1 MARPSPRSRHLFSEA
16 ASRWLRRRLAAA
28 TAVFLATLAFP
39 LDAGATGSAGYSE
52 AMTAK
57 YSQKALL
64 KNWALSVCLAQV
76 AEHAAERDDANA
88 TAGAYLE
95 FGHQPI
101 EAYEQIQKLVQQ
113 YAARKYAGSVDSEF
127 NTMKCIDLVNSEELD
142 VLTDRLSKT
151 K

>member
-1 MARPSPRSRHLFSEA
+1 MGIAMRY
-16 ASRWLRRRLAAA
+16 AAA
-28 TAVFLATLAFP
+28 VIILVLGVSRFAHAESA
-39 LDAGATGSAGYSE
+39 DADGYSE
-52 AMTAK
+52 AMTGK

-76 AEHAAERDDANA
+76 AKDASDRNDANA

-95 FGHQPI
+95 FGHQQI
-101 EAYEQIQKLVQQ
+101 EAYDQLRRLVAQ

-127 NTMKCIDLVNSEELD
+127 NTMKCIDLFHSKELD
-142 VLTDRLSKT
+142 ALAAKLAKM